1 MQTRLINSCSYL
13 RIHTRKP
20 EIRGY
25 NEILRVNYAK
35 RGGRTL
41 LIFLALFLRRSAFD
55 LDKPL
60 DFARFRP
67 RSLTI
72 DDSFRGEGKAEGG
85 KTGESMSI

>member
-1 MQTRLINSCSYL
+1 MQTRLINSRSYL

-35 RGGRTL
+35 RGGSAL

-60 DFARFRP
+60 DFAGLHP

-72 DDSFRGEGKAEGG
+72 DDSFRGEGKTEGG
-85 KTGESMSI
+85 KTGASMSI